1 MAFRIP
7 TRHFTS
13 VTVRRLSSQAT
24 AASNLSQNVQES
36 ISREATLPNPDPSDD
51 SASAALVKDHS
62 KFMLATYA
70 RPPPV
75 FVKGQGSY
83 LWDLENRKYLDFTAG
98 IAVNALGHS
107 DPGLAKVIS
116 DQVRAHSHSPVH
128 FSSSYIIPVLFLC

>member
-1 MAFRIP
+1 MAYRLPARRLASIG
-7 TRHFTS
+7 
-13 VTVRRLSSQAT
+13 VRSLSSQAT
-24 AASNLSQNVQES
+24 AASNLSQKVQDS
-36 ISREATLPNPDPSDD
+36 ISREASLPNPDPSDD
-51 SASAALVKDHS
+51 SASASLVKEHS

-107 DPGLAKVIS
+107 DPGAVKVIS
-116 DQVRAHSHSPVH
+116 DQVRKT
-128 FSSSYIIPVLFLC
+128 SSVLSCLDSC